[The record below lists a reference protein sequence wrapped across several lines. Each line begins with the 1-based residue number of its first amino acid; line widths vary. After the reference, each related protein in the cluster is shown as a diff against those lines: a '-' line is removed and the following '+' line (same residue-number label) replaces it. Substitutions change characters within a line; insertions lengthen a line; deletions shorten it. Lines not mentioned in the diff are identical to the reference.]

1 MKHKILYFFV
11 AAAMLSAC
19 NDDLEDSTFRIS
31 DEEPAATWLKK
42 NGYTMWTD
50 LLEQADLFNTINL
63 DASYT
68 LFVPDNDAVTA
79 YLESEKY
86 NSISEI
92 DSLTACGLVKYS
104 TIAKTKY
111 SRIDFSNDVLPDT
124 TASGDY
130 LTITFDEQGNYW
142 VNRDAKILNDAD
154 IEVTNGT
161 IFIID
166 KVLDPVDETI
176 ADRIDENGQE
186 GGTWQLFKELL
197 DATGTYRM
205 AQPNG
210 RASYTCFVIP
220 DSIFEQVG
228 ISTLDELADSLK
240 AGSDGEKWKET
251 DNAMYRFA
259 AYHFISR
266 GAFSTNQLNYLP
278 STKNPLLETEAEA
291 AYIEMSITDGEFY
304 INYDKGT
311 KDGVQILQG
320 DVSCKNGLIH
330 VIDALM
336 TIKDPST
343 LPSVTW
349 DLADNTTLSSLYPD
363 YRLTSSREE
372 IIHPMDSLVDNPRF
386 PGFTSSPSA
395 DYSYSWNPE
404 ESNVSYYV
412 AASTDTVRNRLLN
425 NDALQLNLLQYN
437 SITMKT
443 PTIIADSTTYT
454 VGLAHYNEF
463 ADEPGNR
470 ITVYIDGERIGDL
483 FTNGKD
489 PYRSIAVTGTDSA
502 ALVGTVKFPVTGR
515 HDVRIED
522 NTGATL
528 QLDYMLFTPK
538 K

>member
-31 DEEPAATWLKK
+31 DDEPAATWLKE

-50 LLEQADLFNTINL
+50 LLEHTDLFNTINL
-63 DASYT
+63 DAAYT
-68 LFVPDNDAVTA
+68 LFVPNNDAVTT
-79 YLESEKY
+79 YLTGRGLGSVF
-86 NSISEI
+86 EI
-92 DSLTACGLVKYS
+92 DSLTARGLVKYS
-104 TIAKTKY
+104 TIANNVY

-130 LTITFDEQGNYW
+130 LTITFDEEGNYW

-154 IEVTNGT
+154 IEVTNGS

-166 KVLDPVDETI
+166 KVLDPVNESI
-176 ADRIDENGQE
+176 ADLINENNKENGWSMFYQ
-186 GGTWQLFKELL
+186 LL
-197 DATGTYRM
+197 DATGTM
-205 AQPNG
+205 AFAQPQG
-210 RASYTCFVIP
+210 RASYTCFVVP
-220 DSIFEQVG
+220 DSVFCNANIT
-228 ISTLDELADSLK
+228 TLDALADRLG
-240 AGSDGEKWKET
+240 AGQNRDAWRT
-251 DNAMYRFA
+251 QDNAMYRFA

-266 GAFSTNQLNYLP
+266 GAFSTNRLNYLP
-278 STKNPLLETEAEA
+278 STSNPLLETEAEA

-304 INYDKGT
+304 INYDKDT
-311 KDGVQILQG
+311 KDGVQIIEG
-320 DVSCKNGLIH
+320 DVTCKNGVVHI
-330 VIDALM
+330 IDALM

-349 DLADNTTLSSLYPD
+349 DLSDNKVLESLYPD
-363 YRLTSSREE
+363 YRLTSLREASV
-372 IIHPMDSLVDNPRF
+372 HYMDSLVDNPNY
-386 PGFTSSPSA
+386 PDFT
-395 DYSYSWNPE
+395 YSWNPDV
-404 ESNVSYYV
+404 SSVSYYV

-425 NDALQLNLLQYN
+425 NDALQLNLRQYN

-463 ADEPGNR
+463 ANEAGNR
-470 ITVYIDGERIGDL
+470 ITVYIDGEEIGWL
-483 FTNGKD
+483 FTNGKYPD
-489 PYRSIAVTGTDSA
+489 RSVVVNGTDST
-502 ALVGTVKFPVTGR
+502 ALVGTVKFAVTDR